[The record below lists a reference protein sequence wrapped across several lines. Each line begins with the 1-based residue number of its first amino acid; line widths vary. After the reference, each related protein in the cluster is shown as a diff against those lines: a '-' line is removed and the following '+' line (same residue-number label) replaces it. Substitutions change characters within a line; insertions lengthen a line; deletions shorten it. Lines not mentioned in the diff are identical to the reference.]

1 MSWRKNLYIIW
12 TAQLIAMIG
21 MSMVIPFL
29 PLYVKYLGVSELTE
43 VKRWSG
49 IVVSG
54 VFITA
59 FLATPLWGW
68 LGDRIGRKKMVLR
81 AIFGLA
87 LSQFLIGLAQ
97 DVYQL
102 FIFRLIQG
110 ALSGF
115 IASAL
120 ALVSANTPR
129 EKSGYA
135 IGFLASSTA
144 AGNLLGPVLGGLL
157 ADAFGF
163 RNVFFITSILCI
175 VSGFLVLFF
184 VKEINRSES
193 DNGNIVDN
201 YRYVLFNSRIRLA
214 MFLLIITA
222 SSISMIQPV
231 FALFIESRLNSTQYL
246 ATVTGLIFGVVG
258 LFQVISSSFWGKLND
273 KREIR
278 YNLNYAL
285 AGAGL
290 GFLLHVFTTELWQ
303 LLPVRALLGF
313 CIGGVL
319 PSLYSFINKSIPL
332 ENKGGIMGIASSFTL
347 LGNLTGPISSGY
359 LASVAGLDSV
369 FILSGVTM
377 ILSAFIAFYYL
388 KSAQVSYENE
398 QRVICKN
405 GIKLKAHK
413 KAYG

>member
-29 PLYVKYLGVSELTE
+29 PLYVKYLGVTEITE

-59 FLATPLWGW
+59 FIATPFWGW

-81 AIFGLA
+81 AVFGLA
-87 LSQFLIGLAQ
+87 LSQLLIGLAQ

-102 FIFRLIQG
+102 FLFRMLQG

-129 EKSGYA
+129 ENSGYA

-144 AGNLLGPVLGGLL
+144 AGNLLGPLFGGFL
-157 ADAFGF
+157 ADLFGF
-163 RNVFFITSILCI
+163 RNVFFITSGLCLL
-175 VSGFLVLFF
+175 SGLLVLFF
-184 VKEINRSES
+184 VKDVNITISE
-193 DNGNIVDN
+193 NGNILDN
-201 YRYVLFNSRIRLA
+201 YRYVLFNHRIRSA
-214 MFLLIITA
+214 MFLLIVTA
-222 SSISMIQPV
+222 ASISMIQPI
-231 FALFIESRLNSTQYL
+231 FALFIESRLNNTQYL
-246 ATVTGLIFGVVG
+246 ATITGLIFGVVG

-273 KREIR
+273 RREIR
-278 YNLNYAL
+278 FNLSYAL

-290 GFLLHVFTTELWQ
+290 GFILHVFTSELWQ

-313 CIGGVL
+313 CIGGV
-319 PSLYSFINKSIPL
+319 
-332 ENKGGIMGIASSFTL
+332 
-347 LGNLTGPISSGY
+347 
-359 LASVAGLDSV
+359 
-369 FILSGVTM
+369 
-377 ILSAFIAFYYL
+377 
-388 KSAQVSYENE
+388 
-398 QRVICKN
+398 
-405 GIKLKAHK
+405 
-413 KAYG
+413 